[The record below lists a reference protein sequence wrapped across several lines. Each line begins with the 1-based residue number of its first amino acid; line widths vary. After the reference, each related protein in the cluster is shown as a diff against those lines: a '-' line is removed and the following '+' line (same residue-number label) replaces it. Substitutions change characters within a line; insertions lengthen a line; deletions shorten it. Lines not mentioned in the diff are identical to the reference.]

1 MEPLTILYT
10 DPLDLLFENRNKLY
24 GAYPLR
30 KYYRRR
36 LFTAIGIVL
45 GMVLIFASG
54 LIFFRDHQ
62 TVSAVFEP
70 PDTHLTSV
78 VLIPPPILNERV
90 FVRPAAAVKHVA
102 AVIVTN
108 PLIVK
113 AQFIDKPMADID
125 QVKIAA
131 IGLRTEAGAAA
142 VGGPDEHSG
151 TAGVAGTREKD
162 SIESSPEILD
172 RAQLM
177 PEFPGGQEA
186 LRRYLSRNLRMPDT
200 EKEPGTQIRVIV
212 KFVVGPDGKV
222 TGINTVQS
230 GGRAFDEAVQ
240 RVISRMPTW
249 KPGMQNGRKVSVYY
263 NLPVNFVIPAD
274 N

>member
-45 GMVLIFASG
+45 GMVLIFASS

-78 VLIPPPILNERV
+78 VLVPPPIINERV
-90 FVRPAAAVKHVA
+90 FARPAAAVKRVA
-102 AVIVTN
+102 TVIVTN

-113 AQFIDKPMADID
+113 AQFVDKPMVDID
-125 QVKIAA
+125 QIKIAA
-131 IGLRTEAGAAA
+131 IGLRTEGGAPA
-142 VGGPDEHSG
+142 VGG
-151 TAGVAGTREKD
+151 T
-162 SIESSPEILD
+162 
-172 RAQLM
+172 
-177 PEFPGGQEA
+177 
-186 LRRYLSRNLRMPDT
+186 
-200 EKEPGTQIRVIV
+200 
-212 KFVVGPDGKV
+212 
-222 TGINTVQS
+222 
-230 GGRAFDEAVQ
+230 
-240 RVISRMPTW
+240 
-249 KPGMQNGRKVSVYY
+249 
-263 NLPVNFVIPAD
+263 
-274 N
+274 